1 MSIAYLDP
9 GNIESDLQSG
19 AIGKRDMPWRN
30 TTNSLILNKNYQNQ
44 IKKIFSSFPC
54 IAEYRLLWVTLWA
67 TVIGVLMQ
75 RLCARLGVVTG
86 KHLAEVCYEKYP
98 KIPRIFLWL
107 MIEVAIIGAD
117 IQEVVGTAFAL
128 YLLSSRVCSQIQ
140 EVLS

>member
-44 IKKIFSSFPC
+44 IKYHPDEIFSSFPC

-107 MIEVAIIGAD
+107 MVEVAIIGAD

-128 YLLSSRVCSQIQ
+128 YLLSSKVG
-140 EVLS
+140 

>member
-1 MSIAYLDP
+1 M
-9 GNIESDLQSG
+9 
-19 AIGKRDMPWRN
+19 
-30 TTNSLILNKNYQNQ
+30 
-44 IKKIFSSFPC
+44 
-54 IAEYRLLWVTLWA
+54 WVTLWA

-128 YLLSSRVCSQIQ
+128 YLLTSRVCSQI
-140 EVLS
+140 VLA